1 MIDYFHNNLSLYII
15 NNIRGDGD
23 WLMMEYVLKWSDDY
37 YNNNA
42 LFESTTVVV
51 IVISICLVV
60 YGIKPSTSNDNIE
73 HSYVVTLV
81 GNVDDGISLW

>member
-1 MIDYFHNNLSLYII
+1 MI
-15 NNIRGDGD
+15 NNIRGDNN
-23 WLMMEYVLKWSDDY
+23 WLMEYVLKWSDDY

-42 LFESTTVVV
+42 SFESTTVVV

-73 HSYVVTLV
+73 WMKGMIL
-81 GNVDDGISLW
+81 